1 MGSCRPWSVGSWR
14 AVKGWLLDGDLSYV
28 VVSQR
33 VRRLTGLVVSLIRIR
48 SRKSAP
54 VIERRIECRVE
65 AGMSAGL
72 RIDAA
77 KQNDELHPHNT
88 GA

>member
-1 MGSCRPWSVGSWR
+1 M
-14 AVKGWLLDGDLSYV
+14 DGDLSYV

-33 VRRLTGLVVSLIRIR
+33 VRRLTGLVV
-48 SRKSAP
+48 
-54 VIERRIECRVE
+54 
-65 AGMSAGL
+65 MSAGL